1 MQGYFEELGAAEP
14 RRKPEGGFAFF
25 TVTQLLMAWAALRE
39 GQIGLKELRVYFA
52 LAEMKSRRCGC
63 HDDDPPPEFTPLE
76 IRRLVG
82 GAGGE
87 REAVHK
93 LVAVGLLAE

>member
-1 MQGYFEELGAAEP
+1 MCLEERQQGEAKDQEP

-25 TVTQLLMAWAALRE
+25 TVTQLVMAWTALRE
-39 GQIGLKELRVYFA
+39 GQIGLRELRVYFA

-63 HDDDPPPEFTPLE
+63 KDDGPPPEFTPLE

-82 GAGGE
+82 GAGGSA
-87 REAVHK
+87 RPSRSSWP
-93 LVAVGLLAE
+93 